1 MGKAKDVTWRSGAY
15 GTTVAPKAL
24 VEVTGALGRGL
35 SRSQKFATE
44 RTNATNMVTSSKEN
58 V

>member
-44 RTNATNMVTSSKEN
+44 RTNTTKHGDII
-58 V
+58 